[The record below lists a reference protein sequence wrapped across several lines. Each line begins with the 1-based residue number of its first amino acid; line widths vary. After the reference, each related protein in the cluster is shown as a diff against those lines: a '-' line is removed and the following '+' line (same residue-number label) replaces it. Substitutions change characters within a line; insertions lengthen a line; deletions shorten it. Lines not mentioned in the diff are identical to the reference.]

1 MTGAQ
6 AYAPSLFDHQES
18 VLNAGVLFSVPAL
31 IAQGLTLFFKTFN
44 PLPSGFYG
52 LHHII
57 LTMCFMALCR
67 IKNPEQLKKQP
78 PGELGKLLGL
88 DRIPEVGYFRKK
100 VHQIVVQAKTEE
112 LHTEL
117 LHSWVG
123 QMPEMFFY
131 IDGHVLVYHGEIA
144 NLPKRFVSREK
155 LCLSGTTEFW
165 VNDQTGL
172 PLMVITAELN
182 EKLKS
187 AIEEAIPKLLKAI
200 PLPPQPGEPVFT
212 LVFDREAYEPAWF
225 KKLWAEYHVAVISYR
240 KNVTDKWDE
249 TLFHNVEAQ
258 VFNTNVTM
266 FLCEMGTLINGV
278 WFREVRKLSEDG
290 HQTSIITTHPTLD
303 LPTIAVKMFSRWS
316 QENYFKYMIED
327 FDFDRMVEY
336 GTEPVNQT
344 RTIPNPEYKKLTYEL
359 KKAKE
364 KKARIEA
371 RVYKKMDESDVTNH
385 EQLLKSISKSA
396 SLIEQIN
403 EYKEK
408 IKELTVNR
416 ANFPARI
423 SIAEMPDNQRYNKL
437 KQEGKKLKNAIIML
451 VYRAES
457 ALFNLISESYK
468 DTAKDG
474 RMLLKEIFSSDAD
487 LIPDYKNNTLTVRL
501 HSLSTPRANQAVKQL
516 CVLLNQTEPCF
527 PNTNLMLI
535 YETVAV

>member
-1 MTGAQ
+1 VTGAQ

>member
-1 MTGAQ
+1 
-6 AYAPSLFDHQES
+6 
-18 VLNAGVLFSVPAL
+18 
-31 IAQGLTLFFKTFN
+31 
-44 PLPSGFYG
+44 
-52 LHHII
+52 
-57 LTMCFMALCR
+57 MALCR
-67 IKNPEQLKKQP
+67 IKNPEQLKRHS

-100 VHQIVVQAKTEE
+100 VHQIIVQAKTDE

-131 IDGHVLVYHGEIA
+131 IDGHVLVYHGKIA

-200 PLPPQPGEPVFT
+200 PQLPKPGEPVFT
-212 LVFDREAYEPAWF
+212 LVFDREAYEPTWF
-225 KKLWAEYHVAVISYR
+225 KKLWNQYGVAVISYR
-240 KNVTDKWDE
+240 KNVTDKWGE
-249 TLFHNVEAQ
+249 TQFKDTETQ

-266 FLCEMGTLINGV
+266 QLCEMGTQINGV

-290 HQTSIITTHPTLD
+290 HQTSIITTHPSLN

-316 QENYFKYMIED
+316 QENYFKYMIQD

-364 KKARIEA
+364 KKARLEA
-371 RVYKKMDESDVTNH
+371 RVYKKMEESDVTNH
-385 EQLLKSISKSA
+385 EQLMKSIGKSA

-403 EYKEK
+403 EYKDK
-408 IKELTVNR
+408 IKELTVSRTNVQ
-416 ANFPARI
+416 ARI
-423 SIAEMPDNQRYNKL
+423 SIAEMPQDQRYNKL
-437 KQEGKKLKNAIIML
+437 KQEGKKLKNAVIML
-451 VYRAES
+451 AYRAES
-457 ALFNLISESYK
+457 ALLNLIAESYK
-468 DTAKDG
+468 DTEKDG
-474 RMLLKEIFSSDAD
+474 RMLLKEIVTGDAD
-487 LIPDYKNNTLTVRL
+487 MIPNYKNQTLTIRL
-501 HSLSTPRANQAVKQL
+501 HSLSTPRANQTVKQL
-516 CVLLNQTEPCF
+516 CVLLNQTETCF
-527 PNTNLMLI
+527 PFTNLMLI

>member
-1 MTGAQ
+1 
-6 AYAPSLFDHQES
+6 
-18 VLNAGVLFSVPAL
+18 VLFSIPAL
-31 IAQGLTLFFKTFN
+31 IAQGLTLFFKTFK

-57 LTMCFMALCR
+57 LTLCFMSLCR

-100 VHQIVVQAKTEE
+100 VHQIIVQAKTEE
-112 LHTEL
+112 LHTVL
-117 LHSWVG
+117 LHSWIEH
-123 QMPEMFFY
+123 MPEMFFY
-131 IDGHVLVYHGEIA
+131 IDGHVLVYHGKIA

-165 VNDQTGL
+165 INDQTGL

-200 PLPPQPGEPVFT
+200 PLPAKLGEPVFT

-225 KKLWAEYHVAVISYR
+225 KKLWDQYQVAVISYR

-249 TLFHNVEAQ
+249 MLFHDVETQ
-258 VFNTNVTM
+258 VYNTNVTM
-266 FLCEMGTLINGV
+266 LLCEMGTQINGI

-290 HQTSIITTHPTLD
+290 HQTAIITTHPSLN
-303 LPTIAVKMFSRWS
+303 LQTIAVKMFSRWT

-327 FDFDRMVEY
+327 FDFDRIVEY

-359 KKAKE
+359 KKTKE

-396 SLIEQIN
+396 SLIDQIN

-408 IKELTVNR
+408 IKELSVNR
-416 ANFPARI
+416 ANVPARI
-423 SIAEMPDNQRYNKL
+423 SVAEMPEDQRYNKL

-487 LIPDYKNNTLTVRL
+487 LIPDYKNHTLTIRL

-516 CVLLNQTEPCF
+516 CVSLNQTHTCF
-527 PNTNLMLI
+527 PYTNLMLI